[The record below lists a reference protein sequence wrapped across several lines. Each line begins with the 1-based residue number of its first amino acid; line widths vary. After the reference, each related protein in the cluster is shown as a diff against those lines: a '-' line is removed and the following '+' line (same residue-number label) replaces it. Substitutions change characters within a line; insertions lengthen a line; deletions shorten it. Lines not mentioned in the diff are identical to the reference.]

1 MENRRTIRRV
11 GLRVIHRH
19 RVGERTMRRVSELVF
34 LHGEAK
40 AILDWIDSAGVRTPI
55 YIDMDRAKLRMTRGI
70 RTLYYYDGTTDD
82 PRFVQIDERPA
93 RDWEHKPQ

>member
-1 MENRRTIRRV
+1 
-11 GLRVIHRH
+11 
-19 RVGERTMRRVSELVF
+19 MRRVSELVF

-40 AILDWIDSAGVRTPI
+40 AVLEWIDSAGVRTPI

-82 PRFVQIDERPA
+82 PRFVQIDAVPT
-93 RDWEHKPQ
+93 RDAEHKPQ